1 MRRAFEFQFFSS
13 RHVPTLKV
21 LSASINDFRYDRHAH
36 TEYAFGVTLA
46 GRQDF
51 FSAGTYH
58 RNPPGSVI
66 FFNPEQPHDGESGGD
81 HRLDYVMTY
90 VSPETLAP
98 LFAAAAGHQHAGR
111 LSSPQTLITD
121 PVLRD
126 AIVALTRLV
135 RENVGS
141 RIDQEH
147 LLQQIA
153 TRMVQRAG
161 RYQRMAPASTR
172 PDVLLTRACDYVRA
186 HLEEELSLER
196 ISAAANLSRY
206 HFLRLFRRQFG
217 MTPHQ
222 YVISCRIDAARGALE
237 QGATPGEVALRYG
250 FADHSHFNRRFKRIH
265 GVTPFQYQQSLAH

>member
-1 MRRAFEFQFFSS
+1 MNSAFEFQFASS
-13 RHVPTLKV
+13 HHVPTLKM
-21 LSASINDFRYDRHAH
+21 LRASISDFRYDRHAH

-51 FSAGTYH
+51 FSAGAYH

-66 FFNPEQPHDGESGGD
+66 FFNPEQPHDGESGGE
-81 HRLDYVMTY
+81 HRLDYVMAY
-90 VSPETLAP
+90 IAPEALAA
-98 LFAAAAGHQHAGR
+98 LFADAAGDERAQR
-111 LSSPQTLITD
+111 LISAQTLITD
-121 PVLRD
+121 ALLRN
-126 AIVALTRLV
+126 AILALSRLV
-135 RENVGS
+135 RNGIGS

-153 TRMVQRAG
+153 VRMVQRAG
-161 RYQRMAPASTR
+161 RYQTPVPAGTR
-172 PDVLLTRACDYVRA
+172 PDALLTRACDYIRA
-186 HLEEELSLER
+186 HLDEELSLER
-196 ISAAANLSRY
+196 ISAAATLSRY

-237 QGATPGEVALRYG
+237 AGATPGEVAMRYG

-265 GVTPFQYQQSLAH
+265 GVTPWQYQRFIRH

>member
-1 MRRAFEFQFFSS
+1 MRRAFEFQFSSS

-51 FSAGTYH
+51 FSAGAYH

-81 HRLDYVMTY
+81 HRLDYVMAY
-90 VSPETLAP
+90 IAPEAMAAF
-98 LFAAAAGHQHAGR
+98 FAEAAGDARGGR
-111 LSSPQTLITD
+111 LLSPQTLIMD

-126 AIVALTRLV
+126 AILALARLV
-135 RENVGS
+135 REGVGS
-141 RIDQEH
+141 WIDQEH

-153 TRMVQRAG
+153 ARMVQRAG
-161 RYQRMAPASTR
+161 RYQPLAPTNAR
-172 PDVLLTRACDYVRA
+172 PDRLLMRACDYIRD

-206 HFLRLFRRQFG
+206 HFLRLFRAQFG

-237 QGATPGEVALRYG
+237 AGATPGEAALQYG

-265 GVTPFQYQQSLAH
+265 GVTPFQYQRCLAH

>member
-1 MRRAFEFQFFSS
+1 MSRAFEFQFASS

-21 LSASINDFRYDRHAH
+21 LRASIDDFRYDRHAH
-36 TEYAFGVTLA
+36 TEYAFGVTLS

-51 FSAGTYH
+51 FSAGAYH

-66 FFNPEQPHDGESGGD
+66 FFNPEQPHDGESGGE

-90 VSPETLAP
+90 IAPGALAP
-98 LFAAAAGHQHAGR
+98 LFAEAAGDERAQR
-111 LSSPQTLITD
+111 LISPRTLITD
-121 PVLRD
+121 PFLRN
-126 AIVALTRLV
+126 AILALSRLV
-135 RENVGS
+135 RSGIGS

-161 RYQRMAPASTR
+161 RYQRTSPSVGR
-172 PDVLLTRACDYVRA
+172 PDALLRRACDYIRA

-196 ISAAANLSRY
+196 ISAAAHLSRY
-206 HFLRLFRRQFG
+206 HFLRLFRAQFG

-237 QGATPGEVALRYG
+237 AGATPGEAALRYG

-265 GVTPFQYQQSLAH
+265 GVTPFHYQRCLTH

>member
-1 MRRAFEFQFFSS
+1 MNSAFEFQFSSS

-21 LSASINDFRYDRHAH
+21 LSASISDFRYDRHAH

-51 FSAGTYH
+51 FSAGAYH

-90 VSPETLAP
+90 VSPDTLAP
-98 LFAAAAGHQHAGR
+98 MFAAAAGDEQAGS

-126 AIVALTRLV
+126 TILALSRLV
-135 RENVGS
+135 QGGIGS

-147 LLQQIA
+147 LLGRIA
-153 TRMVQRAG
+153 TRMTQRAG
-161 RYQRMAPASTR
+161 RYQTVSPAASR
-172 PDVLLTRACDYVRA
+172 PDRLLMRACDYIRA
-186 HLEEELSLER
+186 HLDQELSLER

-206 HFLRLFRRQFG
+206 HFLRLFRAQFG

-237 QGATPGEVALRYG
+237 AGATPGDVALRYG

>member
-1 MRRAFEFQFFSS
+1 MSRAFEFQFSSS

-21 LSASINDFRYDRHAH
+21 LSASIEDFRYDRHAH

-51 FSAGTYH
+51 FSAGAYH

-66 FFNPEQPHDGESGGD
+66 FFNPEQPHDGESGGA
-81 HRLDYVMTY
+81 HRLDYVMAY
-90 VSPETLAP
+90 MAPEALAT
-98 LFAAAAGHQHAGR
+98 LFAEAAGNEHAGR
-111 LSSPQTLITD
+111 LLSPHTLITD

-126 AIVALTRLV
+126 AILALARLV
-135 RENVGS
+135 REGIGS

-153 TRMVQRAG
+153 VRMVQRAG
-161 RYQRMAPASTR
+161 RYQPSLPASGR
-172 PDVLLTRACDYVRA
+172 PDRLLMLACDYIRA
-186 HLEEELSLER
+186 HLDQELSLER

-206 HFLRLFRRQFG
+206 HFLRLFRTRFG

-237 QGATPGEVALRYG
+237 AGVTPGEVALRYG

>member
-1 MRRAFEFQFFSS
+1 MNHAFEFQFSSS

-21 LSASINDFRYDRHAH
+21 LSASISDFRYDRHAH

-51 FSAGTYH
+51 FSAGAYH
-58 RNPPGSVI
+58 RNPPGNVI

-90 VSPETLAP
+90 IAPGAMAP
-98 LFAAAAGHQHAGR
+98 LFAEAAGNERADR
-111 LSSPQTLITD
+111 LSSPQTLIHD

-126 AIVALTRLV
+126 AILALSRLV
-135 RENVGS
+135 REGVGS
-141 RIDQEH
+141 LIDQEH

-161 RYQRMAPASTR
+161 HYQPVIPTETR
-172 PDVLLTRACDYVRA
+172 PDRLLMRACDYIRA
-186 HLEEELSLER
+186 HLDQELSLAR
-196 ISAAANLSRY
+196 ISEAATLSRY
-206 HFLRLFRRQFG
+206 HFLRLFRAQFG

-237 QGATPGEVALRYG
+237 SGATPGEVALRYG

-265 GVTPFQYQQSLAH
+265 GITPFQYQQSLAH